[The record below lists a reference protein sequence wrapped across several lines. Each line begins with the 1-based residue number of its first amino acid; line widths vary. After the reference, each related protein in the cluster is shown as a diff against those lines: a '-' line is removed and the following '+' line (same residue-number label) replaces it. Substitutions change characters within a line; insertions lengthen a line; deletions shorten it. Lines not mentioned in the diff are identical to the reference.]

1 MTTISNLPFT
11 RFVMQVST
19 APQIKSNWQAM
30 QAANLEALK
39 SPVWREVATKDAS
52 LVDHDFTKATHFRD
66 DYDAFQMTGNYAS
79 TAMTEVAYAGM
90 VAYRFKLPDDY
101 YTGSANITSISV
113 PVYRD
118 RFCRG
123 GVRVAIL
130 FDGQTPPVSW
140 TWDFV
145 RGDSGAMSSK
155 TKRALM
161 AQDTV
166 PYLTASSA
174 ADVVAEFTEIPP
186 FQTKSRYLWIML
198 TMEDYE
204 DGWAM
209 YNAKEKRLYAIE
221 GSARLGGDMLAVEF
235 DADVTPDGAAHEYA
249 VMRGGVAPRLPE
261 GSASGARALELFRT
275 GDRIVPSF
283 VDATTDPAYTVIEC
297 GGRFTEFYGQA
308 SDVNVSI
315 PVTLGGVE
323 TRIIGICG
331 NFDRASVPGVP
342 GLVLVNA
349 ATGAIMQATV
359 SGTIAATAA
368 ALVHTA
374 ASKVGVTIYI
384 DNDIPHA
391 HIYACDDTSFTNIY
405 FLDIDLS
412 TMVATCPFEDGA
424 AHSVL
429 AFSTYDSQVSTRR
442 GYDRPIA
449 FYDVSMMIVPPTS
462 VTGLRGAPLL
472 CSYVYELEQG
482 ESWDREVGQWVMD
495 MPYAGAVR
503 DLGVSPIGRIFC
515 RLDNTANIYSAGL
528 VTNGVRATSETIK
541 RWNICFVGDFSHVM
555 RYDGSTILSDANGCA
570 RITAAIENNTY
581 PYNNAIASEMSP
593 GADPSTGFS
602 LDPVA
607 YGSDDYLVYGNFYE
621 AAGDPS
627 LRYAFNYNATLS
639 TRTALGAPCPP
650 YKVFMLGND
659 VCVVRPRVG
668 SVPRRIFL
676 PDAIPSEPSAANS
689 ALGLR
694 TLQGRFYLGE
704 AEAVA
709 RPTRDRMGAA
719 YSVRAGTRTLSVVS
733 GGTVQDT
740 SVPVWRI
747 FASAFVAP
755 FVVPTEWRAK
765 TLRLD
770 WTGWTGTAT
779 AGAKFN
785 VWLRAG
791 HWQNA
796 YPQVLESD
804 IPYDT
809 FKAEHDG
816 WLLLGSVDAMLS
828 GSNRTASFDLAGLIG
843 SEKIASLML
852 TAYVSTDGINPGANT
867 EWPVGAAT
875 EVDVVDGDIVNAD
888 KAWLPNVTLIG

>member
-19 APQIKSNWQAM
+19 GSPRIKSNWKAM
-30 QAANLEALK
+30 QASNLETLK
-39 SPVWREVATKDAS
+39 SPVWREVSTKDAS
-52 LVDHDFTKATHFRD
+52 LVDHDFTKSSHIND
-66 DYDAFQMTGNYAS
+66 SYDAFQMTGNYDS
-79 TAMTEVAYAGM
+79 TAMTEIAYAGM

-101 YTGSANITSISV
+101 YTGNANITSISV

-123 GVRVAIL
+123 GVRVAVL
-130 FDGQTPPVSW
+130 FDGQTPPSAW
-140 TWDFV
+140 TWDYV

-161 AQDTV
+161 AQNTV

-174 ADVVAEFTEIPP
+174 SDVVAEFTEIPP

-198 TMEDYE
+198 SIEDYE
-204 DGWAM
+204 DGWEM
-209 YNAKEKRLYAIE
+209 YSAKEKRFYAIE
-221 GSARLGGDMLAVEF
+221 GSARLGGDILSVEF
-235 DADVTPDGAAHEYA
+235 DSDVTPDRAEHEYA
-249 VMRGGVAPRLPE
+249 IIRGGVVPKLPE

-283 VDATTDPAYTVIEC
+283 VDSTTDPAYTVIEC
-297 GGRFTEFYGQA
+297 GGRLTEFYGQA

-374 ASKVGVTIYI
+374 ASRVGVTIYI

-424 AHSVL
+424 NSSVFTL
-429 AFSTYDSQVSTRR
+429 AASQKPLS
-442 GYDRPIA
+442 
-449 FYDVSMMIVPPTS
+449 FYDVSLIPGS
-462 VTGLRGAPLL
+462 YGNRGAPLL
-472 CSYVYELEQG
+472 VLNSVHVTEDYASYGPGILLMPVESMRNVYGNNANPNVFGLCIIIGVDQNPYTISCNACLSGYVADGIKHYEL
-482 ESWDREVGQWVMD
+482 S
-495 MPYAGAVR
+495 
-503 DLGVSPIGRIFC
+503 LVSSF
-515 RLDNTANIYSAGL
+515 TGL
-528 VTNGVRATSETIK
+528 K
-541 RWNICFVGDFSHVM
+541 RV
-555 RYDGSTILSDANGCA
+555 YDGYVILAESNGCA
-570 RITAAIENNTY
+570 RITALYKESTTIV
-581 PYNNAIASEMSP
+581 PFRNALAFEMSP
-593 GADPSTGFS
+593 GVDTAIGFS

-639 TRTALGAPCPP
+639 TRTALGAPCAP
-650 YKVFMLGND
+650 YKVFTLGND

-668 SVPRRIFL
+668 IVPRSIFL
-676 PDAIPSEPSAANS
+676 PDAIPSEPTAVDS

-694 TLQGRFYLGE
+694 TLQGMFYLGE

-709 RPTRDRMGAA
+709 RQTRERMGAA

-733 GGTVQDT
+733 GGMAQDT

-755 FVVPTEWRAK
+755 FVVPTEWRPK

-779 AGAKFN
+779 AGAQFN

-852 TAYVSTDGINPGANT
+852 TAYASTDGINPGANT